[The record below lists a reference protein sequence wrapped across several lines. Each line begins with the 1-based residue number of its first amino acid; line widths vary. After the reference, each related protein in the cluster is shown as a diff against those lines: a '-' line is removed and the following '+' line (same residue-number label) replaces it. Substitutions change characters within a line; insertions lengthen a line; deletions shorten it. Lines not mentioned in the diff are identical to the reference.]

1 MRRKRALITGASSG
15 IGLAFAHHC
24 ARRGMDVVL
33 VARRQERLRALAKEL
48 AEGHSIT
55 ATVEV
60 ADLADPGAPAQI
72 ESSLAEAGLE
82 IDTLI
87 NNAGYGLAGSF
98 LLHKWEVH
106 QRFLQVMLH
115 SVCELTHRL
124 LPAMIER
131 GHGRVI
137 IVSSVAGLLPGT
149 AGHTLYAAVKAA
161 LNLFVESL
169 ALEQGRSDVHVTA
182 LCPGFTWSEFH
193 DVNGTRERVSK
204 LPRWMWLD
212 AERVAGEGLAAC
224 ERGDTYCIPG
234 IVYRALSLLPRL
246 IPFRLSQEISR
257 RRGGAFRDPKGAIS
271 SGQKIPAGETDGNE
285 EEGQK

>member
-182 LCPGFTWSEFH
+182 LCPGFTSTTSTAPASGSQSCHAGCGSMPSASPVRGWRRASEATPTASPESST
-193 DVNGTRERVSK
+193 GR
-204 LPRWMWLD
+204 
-212 AERVAGEGLAAC
+212 
-224 ERGDTYCIPG
+224 
-234 IVYRALSLLPRL
+234 SLCCL
-246 IPFRLSQEISR
+246 
-257 RRGGAFRDPKGAIS
+257 G
-271 SGQKIPAGETDGNE
+271 
-285 EEGQK
+285 